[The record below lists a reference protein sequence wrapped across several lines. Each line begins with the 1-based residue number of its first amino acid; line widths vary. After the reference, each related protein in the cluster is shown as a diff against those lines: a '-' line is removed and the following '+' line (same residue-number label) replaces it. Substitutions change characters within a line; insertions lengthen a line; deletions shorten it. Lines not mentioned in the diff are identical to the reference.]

1 MSLNTLNL
9 DFKWQAPMPSVEC
22 GEILSRPSFGFFVMY
37 VFVSHLLGKV
47 VVGNILTARSGPQVA
62 KFRESL
68 YLTDKNDYK

>member
-22 GEILSRPSFGFFVMY
+22 GEILSRPSFVFFVMY